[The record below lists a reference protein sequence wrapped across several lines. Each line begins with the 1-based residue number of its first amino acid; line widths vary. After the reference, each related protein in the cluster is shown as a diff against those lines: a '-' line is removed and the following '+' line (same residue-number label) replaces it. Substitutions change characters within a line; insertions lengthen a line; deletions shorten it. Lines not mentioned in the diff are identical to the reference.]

1 MENEQSYNPHERK
14 KYETAD
20 IKETETS
27 NLNLDAKDVSINHGK
42 IDRNHD
48 PSFRKNLDSAE
59 MTFCSSKEDKDE
71 EEKQT
76 NIKQIRLEDVWNR
89 CLPCCPSMRKELE
102 SAEMKTAEMKIDP
115 VAEDK
120 DEEKKQRKTQEL
132 GLENDT
138 YNPFVRKKCETAE
151 DEEEKIK
158 GGPSLKLGLSILT
171 EPLGAWE
178 KYYTLGISISNWGTT
193 IGKPHVVQE
202 ETHGDDSSNVWKHY
216 ARIYISTRMTQ

>member
-1 MENEQSYNPHERK
+1 MENEQSYNPHERN

-102 SAEMKTAEMKIDP
+102 SAEMKINPLVD
-115 VAEDK
+115 DK
-120 DEEKKQRKTQEL
+120 DDEKKQRKTEKI
-132 GLENDT
+132 GVEND
-138 YNPFVRKKCETAE
+138 PSFRKNLDSVKITICVSGE
-151 DEEEKIK
+151 DK
-158 GGPSLKLGLSILT
+158 
-171 EPLGAWE
+171 
-178 KYYTLGISISNWGTT
+178 
-193 IGKPHVVQE
+193 V
-202 ETHGDDSSNVWKHY
+202 
-216 ARIYISTRMTQ
+216 